1 MHWLQRQAWER
12 VWLSD
17 QPDEETAPLDG
28 EALGEEADEGRA
40 APPSEDADGED
51 AIFQDET
58 GGGRQPGASDP
69 QKLLSPQSRDANQC

>member
-17 QPDEETAPLDG
+17 QPDEEKAAPLDG

-58 GGGRQPGASDP
+58 GEGRQPGA
-69 QKLLSPQSRDANQC
+69 